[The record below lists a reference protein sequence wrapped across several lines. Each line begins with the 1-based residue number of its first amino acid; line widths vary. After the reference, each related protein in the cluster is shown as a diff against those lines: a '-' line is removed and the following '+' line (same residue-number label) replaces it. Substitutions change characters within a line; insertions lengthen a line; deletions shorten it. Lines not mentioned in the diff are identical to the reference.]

1 MSTHLFL
8 QQLQRD
14 ISKLVEPFV
23 LKTQNLNI
31 DFLFAS
37 HDKLIVSVCT
47 ESLNIEK
54 MQDAIIKAHKSH
66 MFAAQSDFKMEK
78 MAEKHL
84 LFYALLITC
93 KYQTQKPKHLQLN
106 SLDRL
111 SSI

>member
-78 MAEKHL
+78 NGGKTL
-84 LFYALLITC
+84 TFLRFID
-93 KYQTQKPKHLQLN
+93 HLQVSDAKTQTFTIEQFA
-106 SLDRL
+106 SL
-111 SSI
+111 SI